1 MGLTNQSTGLKT
13 LKDRFN
19 VELQSE
25 DDIVIALA
33 GNPNTGKSTIFNSL
47 TGLKQHTGN
56 WPGKTVLNARGTFSH
71 QDQKYVLV
79 DLPGTYSLL
88 SNSVEEEIAR
98 DFICFGKPHAV
109 VVVADS
115 TCLERN
121 LNLLLQIL
129 EITSNVILCV
139 NLIDEANRKGIK
151 IDCKK
156 LSAILGIPVIPT
168 NARNGVGLDTLK
180 DTLHK
185 LIIEENNFTPIKID
199 YNKQITESVDELCPV
214 ISPILENEALD
225 IRWTSLRLL
234 DGDSSIINSIE
245 KYLHINLS
253 LEEEIMSKIQLIK
266 DDLETIHHININV
279 LREKIVSSIIDKAES
294 ISKQIITKSTDKH
307 KNIDRKID
315 KIITSKA
322 LGIPIMLLLLGIIFW
337 ITIIGAN
344 YPSSLLSSMFSN
356 LEIKLTALFDS
367 VNAPTW
373 VHGILV
379 LGLFR
384 TLGWVI
390 SVMLPPMA
398 IFFPLFTLLEDLGY
412 LPRIAFNLDY
422 FFKKCCAHGKQAL
435 TMCIGKLY
443 LQLLI
448 IINKRGLF
456 IRQPPFTIL

>member
-13 LKDRFN
+13 LKDSFN
-19 VELQSE
+19 VDLQSP

-33 GNPNTGKSTIFNSL
+33 GNPNTGKSTMFNSL

-56 WPGKTVLNARGTFSH
+56 WPGKTVTNARGTFSH
-71 QDQKYVLV
+71 NGQKYILV

-139 NLIDEANRKGIK
+139 NLIDEAKRKGIE
-151 IDCKK
+151 INCKK
-156 LSAILGIPVIPT
+156 LSHELGITVIPT
-168 NARNGVGLDTLK
+168 NARNGIGLDTLK
-180 DTLHK
+180 DSLHSMITAERTLS
-185 LIIEENNFTPIKID
+185 PIKIN
-199 YNKQITESVDELCPV
+199 YNDQITEAVDELCPI
-214 ISPILENEALD
+214 ISPVLENDVLD

-234 DGDSSIINSIE
+234 DGDSSIIKSIE
-245 KYLHINLS
+245 KYLNIDLS
-253 LEEEIMSKIQLIK
+253 SREEIMSKINSIK
-266 DDLETIHHININV
+266 DDLEIIHNINIDV
-279 LREKIVSSIIDKAES
+279 LREKIVSSIIDTAES
-294 ISKQIITKSTDKH
+294 ITTKVISEH
-307 KNIDRKID
+307 KKKNKSFDRKID
-315 KIITSKA
+315 KVITSKA

-337 ITIIGAN
+337 ITIVGAN
-344 YPSSLLSSMFSN
+344 YPSALLSNMFST
-356 LEIKLTALFDS
+356 LELKLTDFFNWIS
-367 VNAPTW
+367 APAW
-373 VHGILV
+373 LHGVII

-435 TMCIGKLY
+435 TMCMVKLK
-443 LQLLI
+443 L
-448 IINKRGLF
+448 
-456 IRQPPFTIL
+456 